1 MTTKKDNF
9 DLRVDKIGEG
19 TENTLGVPNDGMQDP
34 TGEYPKREYNY
45 GSSINKAARGSKTNN
60 LYVGGGDIGVSLGIE
75 PQRPSEYPF
84 NQVQETTSGHV
95 IEQDDT
101 PGGERILIKHRK
113 GAGIEMRA
121 DGSVIISAVNNKVEV
136 TGGDQTVII
145 EGNGNLVYQGNLN
158 MKVTGDYN
166 VDVGGNYNVNVG
178 GSLREE
184 IQQNHRTITTGNREE
199 TVKKTKT
206 NRTLSTVTDVML
218 ADHNQFVKL
227 DQKNFVEGNIEI
239 AAEDNI
245 LVSGKQAVALTS
257 KNTNITGAKY
267 VSVMGQKGA
276 IGGRMVDFTGNV
288 FQGGEGPVEFNSG
301 ANFYGTFFGKAS
313 EAWKANNA
321 NFADLSLRSYYAK
334 NATAAKTAVTAGTAA
349 VGTATFTTP
358 DELSA
363 NSHSPI
369 FAKEFQYPSSG
380 PGEVQITGE
389 WVTGQAVNGD
399 YAIRTVVV
407 DGGDV
412 LLTKTLLSDDYKD
425 VFDKIPTMQE
435 IRSAFRNKSSR
446 DAIGS
451 TLVAEERLNPQYKTK
466 SPPSIGRSV
475 KKSPSSRF
483 GFEPIGNAIENR
495 GKRFLP

>member
-60 LYVGGGDIGVSLGIE
+60 IYVGGGDIGVSLGIE

-84 NQVQETTSGHV
+84 NQVQETISGHV

-101 PGGERILIKHRK
+101 PGGERVLIKHRK

-199 TVKKTKT
+199 TVKKTKIKQ
-206 NRTLSTVTDVML
+206 NLEYGHTDVML
-218 ADHNQFVKL
+218 
-227 DQKNFVEGNIEI
+227 G
-239 AAEDNI
+239 
-245 LVSGKQAVALTS
+245 
-257 KNTNITGAKY
+257 
-267 VSVMGQKGA
+267 
-276 IGGRMVDFTGNV
+276 
-288 FQGGEGPVEFNSG
+288 
-301 ANFYGTFFGKAS
+301 
-313 EAWKANNA
+313 
-321 NFADLSLRSYYAK
+321 
-334 NATAAKTAVTAGTAA
+334 
-349 VGTATFTTP
+349 
-358 DELSA
+358 
-363 NSHSPI
+363 
-369 FAKEFQYPSSG
+369 
-380 PGEVQITGE
+380 
-389 WVTGQAVNGD
+389 
-399 YAIRTVVV
+399 
-407 DGGDV
+407 
-412 LLTKTLLSDDYKD
+412 
-425 VFDKIPTMQE
+425 
-435 IRSAFRNKSSR
+435 
-446 DAIGS
+446 
-451 TLVAEERLNPQYKTK
+451 
-466 SPPSIGRSV
+466 
-475 KKSPSSRF
+475 
-483 GFEPIGNAIENR
+483 
-495 GKRFLP
+495 